1 MLVKDN
7 LTRKERIELKATELF
22 REKGYAATSMR
33 DLAAKL
39 GMEAGSIYS
48 HVRSKEEIL
57 QKICFRMA
65 NEFSEKLTEVEN
77 SNLSP
82 IGKLKRI
89 IIEHTKVITK
99 DISAS
104 AVFWNE
110 WKHLSKPFIDDFQLM
125 KNTYEEKFIDIIDQ
139 SVKSKDFKKT
149 DNKFTAMLILSAL
162 NGIHQWYKPE
172 GPMNPEEVGEQL
184 AELLIGGIKKKLK
197 HNNSKHYNT
206 KTL

>member
-7 LTRKERIELKATELF
+7 LTRKEEIELKATELF

-39 GMEAGSIYS
+39 GIEAASIYS
-48 HVRSKEEIL
+48 HVKSKEEIL

-65 NEFSEKLTEVEN
+65 NEFSVKITQVAN

-82 IGKLKRI
+82 IVKLEKI

-99 DISAS
+99 DIPAS

-110 WKHLSKPFIDDFQLM
+110 WKHLSKPFVDDFQLM
-125 KNTYEEKFIDIIDQ
+125 KNTYEEKFINIINQ
-139 SVKSKDFKKT
+139 SIISKDFKKT
-149 DNKFTAMLILSAL
+149 DNKFTAMIILSAL

-172 GPMNPEEVGEQL
+172 GPLSPEEVGEQL
-184 AELLIGGIKKKLK
+184 AELLIGGIEKKLK
-197 HNNSKHYNT
+197 HINTKHFNT